1 MDLTELID
9 LTLPRL
15 SRQNVKKIARL
26 SCGRPKYLRNRVL
39 LRLAEPL
46 LALSMRKPEMKY
58 KRIGT
63 ETVALGYPVTYH
75 GEHLL
80 IKHLPGVRYV
90 RLYVLCNT
98 MEALLQK
105 R

>member
-9 LTLPRL
+9 HAIPRL
-15 SRQNVKKIARL
+15 SRRNVRKIARL
-26 SCGRPKYLRNRVL
+26 SCGRPKSLRNRIL
-39 LRLAEPL
+39 FRFAESL

-58 KRIGT
+58 KRT
-63 ETVALGYPVTYH
+63 ESGSLALGYPVTYH

-80 IKHLPGVRYV
+80 IMPGSEVRYT
-90 RLYVLCNT
+90 RAYVLCNAI
-98 MEALLQK
+98 EDLLQK